1 MNDLELSPRSQPS
14 SRFVWH
20 SFDLRSELPSAW
32 QDGIMDFV
40 GRHADNR
47 VITPVSVTSRER
59 SASIALPVHFIGG
72 AAASRR
78 FPWLRDMYY
87 GSFRE
92 AVQLVSSERVLPAR
106 NVDIGINLNMQCGN
120 DERYEC
126 HVDACPLTAILYATD
141 HPIGTG
147 GDLVV
152 ANRGDVQGREEVEAN
167 ATRVHPVAGQ
177 LIVFDARHYTHY
189 VAPLM
194 DADGIRIA
202 IAMSYYTPSYP
213 EELRP
218 VDLDSHIGLT

>member
-1 MNDLELSPRSQPS
+1 MNDLEFSPESQPS

-20 SFDLRSELPSAW
+20 SFDFRSDLPAAW
-32 QDGIMDFV
+32 QSGIVDFV
-40 GRHADNR
+40 GRYADDR

-78 FPWLRDMYY
+78 FRWLRDMYY
-87 GSFRE
+87 GAFRE
-92 AVQLVSSERVLPAR
+92 AVQLVSSERVIPAR
-106 NVDIGINLNMQCGN
+106 SLDVGINLNMQCGN

-147 GDLVV
+147 GDLMV
-152 ANRGDVQGREEVEAN
+152 ANRGDVRGREKVDAN

-177 LIVFDARHYTHY
+177 LIVFDARLYTHY
-189 VAPLM
+189 VAPLT
-194 DADGIRIA
+194 DAGGVRIA

-213 EELRP
+213 EEMRP
-218 VDLDSHIGLT
+218 ADLDSHIGLT